1 MDADGNNQRQV
12 TGNGAANF
20 APFFHPDGRRIIFSS
35 NVHDPQKRTFELFLV
50 GDDGQGFEQI
60 TFSGGFNSFPMFSPD
75 GKTLVWVSDR
85 GAKEKGEF
93 NIFLADWV
101 P

>member
-1 MDADGNNQRQV
+1 
-12 TGNGAANF
+12 
-20 APFFHPDGRRIIFSS
+20 
-35 NVHDPQKRTFELFLV
+35 
-50 GDDGQGFEQI
+50 
-60 TFSGGFNSFPMFSPD
+60 MFSPD

-85 GAKEKGEF
+85 NTPARGEF